1 MPPTGRAG
9 PRLRRAALTGAAIA
23 VVASAGSL
31 GAVAA
36 QGASTAHYAKTAPAK
51 RTAKIQGAGQFAQI
65 NGSGSSWAAL
75 AIDEWTSTLANN
87 GITIN
92 YSPIG
97 SATGRDQFIQG
108 LDDFAGTDPPF
119 RNGGDK
125 IAQTP
130 PEVPHYGYSYI
141 PDTAGG
147 TAFMYHLTVGG
158 QQVTNLRLS
167 PKTIL
172 DIFTGAVTNWDA
184 PEITHDYGQQLP
196 NIPITPVVR
205 TDGSGAT
212 FFFTRWMSQV
222 FPSEW
227 NAFCTKVTS
236 GRVKAPCPETEFYPT
251 NGPGWNA
258 KGENG
263 STAVADYIT
272 SSYANGAIGYDEY
285 AYAINSH
292 YPVVKVLNP
301 AGYYVLPT
309 ASNVAVAL
317 TQAHINEDKTS
328 PDFLQQDLDD
338 VYTFKDPR
346 SYPLSSYSY
355 LIVPRQSTKIPPRFN
370 NDKGATLST
379 FANYILC
386 AGQQNLAQL
395 GYSPLPLNLVK
406 GGLLQAANIPGHVAG
421 PNLNTLQGCDN
432 PTFTNGVLTLLKDAA
447 PPSPCDKLGEPLNCV
462 VVDGK
467 ATTPGA
473 GSSGSPG
480 ATPSTGASGAPTIAP
495 TPGVGN
501 PADPG
506 GTVPPGAD
514 PTTGPV
520 PVAGGTPVAGT
531 VVNVSNESASPA
543 VLSVLTALAILTAI
557 VLPPV
562 LGAQLRRRRRQST
575 AGRGS

>member
-1 MPPTGRAG
+1 MQRMDRAG
-9 PRLRRAALTGAAIA
+9 PRLRRAALTGGAIA
-23 VVASAGSL
+23 VIISAGSL

-36 QGASTAHYAKTAPAK
+36 QGASTARYAKTVPVTP
-51 RTAKIQGAGQFAQI
+51 TAKVRNDGQFAQI

-141 PDTAGG
+141 PDMAGG

-167 PKTIL
+167 PKTIM

-184 PEITHDYGQQLP
+184 PAITNDYGQQLP
-196 NIPITPVVR
+196 NIRSPRWSGPTDPGRRSSSPAGWR
-205 TDGSGAT
+205 TSSRRSGMRSARRSPAAGS
-212 FFFTRWMSQV
+212 RL
-222 FPSEW
+222 
-227 NAFCTKVTS
+227 
-236 GRVKAPCPETEFYPT
+236 PCPETEFYPT

-263 STAVADYIT
+263 STAVADYIS
-272 SSYANGAIGYDEY
+272 SSYADGAIGYDEY

-317 TQAHINEDKTS
+317 TQAQINEDTTS

-346 SYPLSSYSY
+346 TTRCP
-355 LIVPRQSTKIPPRFN
+355 
-370 NDKGATLST
+370 AT
-379 FANYILC
+379 
-386 AGQQNLAQL
+386 
-395 GYSPLPLNLVK
+395 
-406 GGLLQAANIPGHVAG
+406 
-421 PNLNTLQGCDN
+421 
-432 PTFTNGVLTLLKDAA
+432 
-447 PPSPCDKLGEPLNCV
+447 
-462 VVDGK
+462 
-467 ATTPGA
+467 AT
-473 GSSGSPG
+473 
-480 ATPSTGASGAPTIAP
+480 
-495 TPGVGN
+495 
-501 PADPG
+501 
-506 GTVPPGAD
+506 
-514 PTTGPV
+514 
-520 PVAGGTPVAGT
+520 
-531 VVNVSNESASPA
+531 
-543 VLSVLTALAILTAI
+543 
-557 VLPPV
+557 
-562 LGAQLRRRRRQST
+562 
-575 AGRGS
+575 